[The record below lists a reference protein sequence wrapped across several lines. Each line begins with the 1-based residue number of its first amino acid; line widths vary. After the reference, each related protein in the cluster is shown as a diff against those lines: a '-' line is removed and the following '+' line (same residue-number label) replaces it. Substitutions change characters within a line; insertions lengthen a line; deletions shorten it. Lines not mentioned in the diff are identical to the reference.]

1 MLAWQVQNKEKKVG
15 QDSESLAF
23 LQMVNKIR
31 SRFNHD
37 DSKTNPGYVLSSVIK
52 SSYPKNTS
60 IKLIVRFDRCLT
72 VDNSVTFT
80 CDVTTTIDHIIF
92 KVLSD
97 MKPYDSNVA
106 DEFLLQVSGINEYL
120 NNSAQLQ
127 EYEFVHYCYKFDKDV
142 EFILVRKSDLVQTLS
157 RTAEDD
163 VNDSNVKIDEIT
175 PQELTKKLLFE
186 DLVSKFFRQ
195 INSNVVFFRFHEKSV
210 KLLFTEHFDGKS

>member
-1 MLAWQVQNKEKKVG
+1 
-15 QDSESLAF
+15 
-23 LQMVNKIR
+23 MVNKIR
-31 SRFNHD
+31 SRFNHE

-72 VDNSVTFT
+72 VENSVTFT
-80 CDVTTTIDHIIF
+80 CDVTTTIDHIIC

-97 MKPYDSNVA
+97 MKPNDSNVA

-195 INSNVVFFRFHEKSV
+195 INSNFYFSFSRQIHLIIIIYRTF
-210 KLLFTEHFDGKS
+210 